1 MPSRYIYIQC
11 TSSLQ
16 AALPSE
22 QPHAVD
28 TQTYQASTA
37 GELTYGKDKAH
48 DMLKLKRQELMSE
61 ADVVLPSHMT
71 SQVLLSPTVL
81 MCFVQ

>member
-1 MPSRYIYIQC
+1 MYVLCADSI
-11 TSSLQ
+11 TK
-16 AALPSE
+16 
-22 QPHAVD
+22 
-28 TQTYQASTA
+28 QTAT
-37 GELTYGKDKAH
+37 
-48 DMLKLKRQELMSE
+48 MLKLKRQELSSE

>member
-1 MPSRYIYIQC
+1 MSSVQTASPSK
-11 TSSLQ
+11 
-16 AALPSE
+16 
-22 QPHAVD
+22 QPHNVD
-28 TQTYQASTA
+28 PQTYQASTA

-48 DMLKLKRQELMSE
+48 TMLKLKRQELSSE